1 MPSWKRDNLYFQENS
16 CQRGWVPSMILQLNE
31 PTLDRLLDHATTQ
44 FASKDA
50 LIYNDVTITYDDLRV
65 HVDNLAKG
73 LIKLGVK
80 KGDKVC
86 IWMTDNAF
94 WIYSYFA
101 IARVGAVIV
110 PINARLR
117 SHDVEYVLKHGDASI
132 LIISDMNPDK
142 QDYVRMVYEICPEIA
157 EQSGFEISTENGPN
171 LKNVI
176 VVGPK
181 NHPGTVRLDRVMEMG
196 KENVSDDELIQRQ
209 TEIRPEDLAVIQYT
223 SGTTSF
229 PKGCLI
235 THEIVVRNAL
245 ACALRLE
252 IEESGETF
260 MDIMPPYHVLGIC
273 FGLIPSIA
281 YGCCRIGIE
290 HFDPLEA
297 LKWIDKKKCTV
308 HSGMGMMIK
317 AELDHPDF
325 YKYDLTSLR
334 TGIFAGPS
342 TVIQQMKELLPNWK
356 ALNIYGLSEV
366 GGNVTTTRRNDPT
379 HIAHFTQG
387 TPHKGLKVAI
397 IDPETNR
404 KCTDGTSGEIYAKGW
419 SIMKGYYKD
428 PKATTETIDK
438 DGWLHTGDKGRI
450 DENKQLCFEG
460 RIKDILKV
468 GGENV
473 SPLELEDFL
482 MKHPKTK
489 YIQVVGIKDPKYDEV
504 PAVFIELKEDVD
516 CTENEIIDFCRGKI
530 ASFKIPKFVRFV
542 KTWPVSA
549 TKVQK
554 FKLKDQLE
562 RELEILQ
569 AP

>member
-1 MPSWKRDNLYFQENS
+1 
-16 CQRGWVPSMILQLNE
+16 MILQLSE

-80 KGDKVC
+80 KGDNVC
-86 IWMTDNAF
+86 IWMTDNAS

-101 IARVGAVIV
+101 IAKVGAVIV

-117 SHDVEYVLKHGDASI
+117 SHDVEYVLKHGDVSF

-157 EQSGFEISTENGPN
+157 EQSGFEISTGNCPN

-196 KENVSDDELIQRQ
+196 QENVSDDELIQRQ
-209 TEIRPEDLAVIQYT
+209 TEIRAEDMAVIQYT

-235 THEIVVRNAL
+235 THEVVVRNAL

-252 IEESGETF
+252 IEESGDTF

-281 YGCCRIGIE
+281 YGCCRIGVE

-297 LKWIDKKKCTV
+297 LN
-308 HSGMGMMIK
+308 G
-317 AELDHPDF
+317 
-325 YKYDLTSLR
+325 
-334 TGIFAGPS
+334 
-342 TVIQQMKELLPNWK
+342 
-356 ALNIYGLSEV
+356 
-366 GGNVTTTRRNDPT
+366 
-379 HIAHFTQG
+379 
-387 TPHKGLKVAI
+387 
-397 IDPETNR
+397 
-404 KCTDGTSGEIYAKGW
+404 
-419 SIMKGYYKD
+419 
-428 PKATTETIDK
+428 
-438 DGWLHTGDKGRI
+438 
-450 DENKQLCFEG
+450 
-460 RIKDILKV
+460 
-468 GGENV
+468 
-473 SPLELEDFL
+473 
-482 MKHPKTK
+482 
-489 YIQVVGIKDPKYDEV
+489 
-504 PAVFIELKEDVD
+504 
-516 CTENEIIDFCRGKI
+516 
-530 ASFKIPKFVRFV
+530 
-542 KTWPVSA
+542 
-549 TKVQK
+549 
-554 FKLKDQLE
+554 
-562 RELEILQ
+562 
-569 AP
+569 

>member
-1 MPSWKRDNLYFQENS
+1 
-16 CQRGWVPSMILQLNE
+16 MILQLSE

-101 IARVGAVIV
+101 IARLGAVIV

-117 SHDVEYVLKHGDASI
+117 SHDVEYVLKHGDVSI

-142 QDYVRMVYEICPEIA
+142 QDYVKMVYEICPEIA
-157 EQSGFEISTENGPN
+157 EQSGFEISTGNCPN

-209 TEIRPEDLAVIQYT
+209 TEIRAEDMAVIQYT

-281 YGCCRIGIE
+281 YGCCRIGVE

-325 YKYDLTSLR
+325 HKYDLTSLR
-334 TGIFAGPS
+334 TGIFAGLS
-342 TVIQQMKELLPNWK
+342 TVLQQMKELLPNWK
-356 ALNIYGLSEV
+356 VLNIYGLSEV
-366 GGNVTTTRRNDPT
+366 GGNVATTRRNDPT

-387 TPHKGLKVAI
+387 MPHKGLKVAI

-404 KCTDGTSGEIYAKGW
+404 VCTDGTSGEICAKGW

-428 PKATTETIDK
+428 PKATTEAIDK

-450 DENKQLCFEG
+450 DENNQLCFEG

-473 SPLELEDFL
+473 SPIELEDFL

-504 PAVFIELKEDVD
+504 PAAFIELKEDVD
-516 CTENEIIDFCRGKI
+516 CTENEIFDYCRGKI

-562 RELEILQ
+562 RELGILQ
-569 AP
+569 TS